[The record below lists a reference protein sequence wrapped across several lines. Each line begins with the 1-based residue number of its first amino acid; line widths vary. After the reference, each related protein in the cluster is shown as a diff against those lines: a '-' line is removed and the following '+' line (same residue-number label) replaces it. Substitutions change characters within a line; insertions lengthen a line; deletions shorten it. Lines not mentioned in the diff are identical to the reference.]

1 MVRTVQGALE
11 AHGEKAHDP
20 ELGMREDSRRKWPL
34 SQGKKDKNS
43 KNDHVKGKCKVSQAE
58 GI

>member
-1 MVRTVQGALE
+1 MRTVQGALE
-11 AHGEKAHDP
+11 AHGEGAHDP
-20 ELGMREDSRRKWPL
+20 EIGMREDSRRKWHP

-43 KNDHVKGKCKVSQAE
+43 KNDHVKGKWKVSQAE